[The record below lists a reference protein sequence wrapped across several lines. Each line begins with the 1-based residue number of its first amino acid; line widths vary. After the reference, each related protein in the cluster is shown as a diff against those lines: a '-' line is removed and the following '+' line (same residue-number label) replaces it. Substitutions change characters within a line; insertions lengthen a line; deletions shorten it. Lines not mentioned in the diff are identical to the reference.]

1 MRPGTKV
8 SASASM
14 GVSGMANI
22 YRKFTDKRKRE
33 VRVTFDPDGTAYYC
47 GYDLAA
53 MSGYSAPTKVVQCSN
68 TGLYPAESVMRN
80 IEYIDSKKRGVRRF
94 RCFDEEN
101 ALKFLERKPAPQE
114 VKDWFTS
121 EVIPQVRKISLEI
134 AAKLGREASPEE
146 DTHQEQ
152 QDLTAALEGIGIK
165 TFRPAAAVP
174 SSGTDIMA
182 RLDAIIL
189 EAVLLKQEIQKI
201 R

>member
-1 MRPGTKV
+1 
-8 SASASM
+8 M

>member
-1 MRPGTKV
+1 
-8 SASASM
+8 M

-121 EVIPQVRKISLEI
+121 EVIPQVRQISLEI
-134 AAKLGREASPEE
+134 AAKLGREAPPEE
-146 DTHQEQ
+146 GTHQEQ

-165 TFRPAAAVP
+165 TFLPAAAGP
-174 SSGTDIMA
+174 SSGADIMA

-189 EAVLLKQEIQKI
+189 EAVLLKQEIRKI